1 MTGNNEFF
9 TPEEVDEQ
17 IDSLAQGLAQQ
28 NGTNADAARV
38 SSHLRQVYARNSQQH
53 TRTLERAW
61 QRIVEEHQFA
71 KQTSQEKGQL
81 IFMEEYQ
88 GELQTPQELQ
98 TLNSN
103 RVLRKRRAFIQRFGI
118 LAAVVFIGI
127 LVGGMLL
134 VLHTVR
140 QSNPSY
146 VKNNTHNTTHTG
158 SDGKPHPKPPHPI
171 TGGKCTLD
179 TTVTH
184 PRQSTSS
191 VPGLYIFAF
200 NEQSDN
206 LLYRYDTHAK
216 KVVWS
221 KKLCNAFQS
230 NGTVEQ
236 NGILYLAGT
245 DWTHESSSGSVSY
258 LYALN
263 ETDGSVI
270 WGMQFP
276 TRVIPGTPVG
286 NVAVPTPTTGQSVPT
301 PTMGQSSPIDLGMI
315 ETPTIANG
323 IAYVVQRSGIVY
335 ALDAATGSQLWTY
348 DTGRNA
354 WATTSDGNGS
364 IVDPSSIQ
372 VVNGVAYGS
381 IVDRLFALETKSGKA
396 RWTHSFSKELNI
408 NQAPAIANGTI
419 YLTAFVPG
427 YGSVTNLDTYIYAFD
442 AQTGVQKWVTV
453 KMRGYINGPLMLSG
467 KVYVMSYDSVW
478 YTLNPA
484 NGSIEA
490 HKTLS
495 NAGSVVINGVLYN
508 ITDTTLGVLNPDGST
523 KWSVPVVG
531 KYPFIDDVQN
541 GIIYVSGRGSGIYA
555 YSAANGVFLWHYEGY
570 LPQPN
575 GQVIV
580 TIVS

>member
-1 MTGNNEFF
+1 M
-9 TPEEVDEQ
+9 
-17 IDSLAQGLAQQ
+17 
-28 NGTNADAARV
+28 
-38 SSHLRQVYARNSQQH
+38 
-53 TRTLERAW
+53 
-61 QRIVEEHQFA
+61 
-71 KQTSQEKGQL
+71 
-81 IFMEEYQ
+81 
-88 GELQTPQELQ
+88 
-98 TLNSN
+98 
-103 RVLRKRRAFIQRFGI
+103 
-118 LAAVVFIGI
+118 
-127 LVGGMLL
+127 
-134 VLHTVR
+134 
-140 QSNPSY
+140 
-146 VKNNTHNTTHTG
+146 
-158 SDGKPHPKPPHPI
+158 
-171 TGGKCTLD
+171 
-179 TTVTH
+179 
-184 PRQSTSS
+184 
-191 VPGLYIFAF
+191 PGLYVFAL

-206 LLYRYDTHAK
+206 LLYRYDTHTK

-276 TRVIPGTPVG
+276 TRVVPVPPVKGLPKNIP
-286 NVAVPTPTTGQSVPT
+286 
-301 PTMGQSSPIDLGMI
+301 QSSPIDLGMI
-315 ETPTIANG
+315 ETPTIVNG
-323 IAYVVQRSGIVY
+323 IAYVVQRSGVVY
-335 ALDAATGSQLWTY
+335 ALDATSGSQLWTY

-381 IVDRLFALETKSGKA
+381 IVDRLFALDTKSGKA
-396 RWTHSFSKELNI
+396 LWTHSFSKELNI

-427 YGSVTNLDTYIYAFD
+427 YGSVMNPDTYIYAFD

-453 KMRGYINGPLMLSG
+453 KMRGYINGPITLSG
-467 KVYVMSYDSVW
+467 KVYVMSYDSIW

-495 NAGSVVINGVLYN
+495 NAGPVVSNGVLYN

-555 YSAANGVFLWHYEGY
+555 YNATNGMFLWHYEGY

-580 TIVS
+580 TIAS